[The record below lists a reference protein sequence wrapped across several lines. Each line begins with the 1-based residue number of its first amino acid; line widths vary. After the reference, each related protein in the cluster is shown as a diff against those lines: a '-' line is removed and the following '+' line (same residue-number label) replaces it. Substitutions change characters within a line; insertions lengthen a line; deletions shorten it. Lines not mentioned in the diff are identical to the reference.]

1 MSTKTN
7 LITPFGHLDLSL
19 LMSLQERPALFTPG
33 EPLFWDD
40 PHISKG
46 MLAAHLDPNT
56 DVTSRRTGTINRTVA
71 WIVDRLGLRVA
82 D

>member
-1 MSTKTN
+1 MSIQTN
-7 LITPFGHLDLSL
+7 LITPSGQLDLSM
-19 LMSLQERPALFTPG
+19 LMALQKKPAPFTPG

-56 DVTSRRTGTINRTVA
+56 DVASRRPETIDRTVA
-71 WIVDRLGLRVA
+71 WIVDR
-82 D
+82 